1 MKRIGFLLI
10 SSSLLIMFTY
20 SIGTGL
26 NKQVSAENNTEII
39 KSDIKYQKNID
50 EALKEVGYKLYKEGY
65 SFGMEYDIL
74 PNKNVE
80 IEIKTADQK
89 ATENVKNEMKQ
100 IAMGVIKESKYE
112 PKLFEINVTD
122 HSRQEN

>member
-1 MKRIGFLLI
+1 MKRIGFLI
-10 SSSLLIMFTY
+10 IGSSLLIMFTY

-39 KSDIKYQKNID
+39 ESDVKYQRDID

-89 ATENVKNEMKQ
+89 ATENVKNEMMQ

-122 HSRQEN
+122 YSRQEN